1 MAHANSLRV
10 IGQSLESARIATF
23 ELEKTGDDYLVK
35 SSALTAAGEWI
46 LRNATS
52 ESFLTAHAGKR
63 DSSGSAF
70 RFTPLDIFRLDSQWQ
85 KQRQTHSSLQT
96 QVSSKLSQLM
106 RSLGDHFDKAGTN
119 AFHISWTPDSVSVDY
134 QQADGESE
142 SRNFTPGKLQELG
155 LHNRFRRAN
164 RSSSTNPPVRPG
176 RTLR

>member
-23 ELEKTGDDYLVK
+23 ELEKTSDDYLVK

-52 ESFLTAHAGKR
+52 ESFLIAHAGQR
-63 DSSGSAF
+63 DAGGSAF
-70 RFTPLDIFRLDSQWQ
+70 RFTHLDISRLDSQWQ
-85 KQRQTHSSLQT
+85 KQRQTHPSLQT
-96 QVSSKLSQLM
+96 QVLSKLSQLM
-106 RSLGDHFDKAGTN
+106 RSLGDHFDKAGTS

-142 SRNFTPGKLQELG
+142 SRSFTPGKLQELG
-155 LHNRFRRAN
+155 LHNRFRRAK
-164 RSSSTNPPVRPG
+164 SWSNPPVRPG